1 MNEYMNER
9 TNERMNEQTNKRT
22 KDRRNEQTNEQTNK
36 QTNKRMSEGFIGQ
49 NENLTSEDEDFFG
62 VEFSSGEVGTWKIK
76 DKNLQIY
83 QNLTKI
89 PSNTYLVEA

>member
-1 MNEYMNER
+1 MNEY
-9 TNERMNEQTNKRT
+9 TNERT
-22 KDRRNEQTNEQTNK
+22 KDRRNERTNERTNKQTNK